1 MDLKRVYIDLSE
13 YLGKNST
20 KEDEQIESLWPEEL
34 SFIKE
39 MKKPRGAGRYESS
52 EWMRSKTNFQ

>member
-20 KEDEQIESLWPEEL
+20 KKDEQIESLWPEEL

-52 EWMRSKTNFQ
+52 E